1 MEIVL
6 QTNWG
11 WEIAVY
17 LFLGGLSAGILCVS
31 AIINLVTKDKFK
43 DTIRFGSWAGV
54 VLLTIG
60 VFLLLLD
67 VGLPM
72 RAIILWQSF
81 IHLDSWMAFGAWFL
95 FIGIIIYG
103 IYALS
108 NTKWVTNKL
117 KFLLKCRTALA
128 VIIIPLSLGIAIYT
142 GLLLGV
148 LYSHPLWNTWL
159 LPVLFTVSALDTG
172 VAFVTGYAVLGESRL
187 KEGLD
192 RLKRVLEVSTVTLI
206 VLEGVILTI
215 YLTTVASLGG
225 VAAASVEI

>member
-1 MEIVL
+1 
-6 QTNWG
+6 
-11 WEIAVY
+11 
-17 LFLGGLSAGILCVS
+17 
-31 AIINLVTKDKFK
+31 
-43 DTIRFGSWAGV
+43 
-54 VLLTIG
+54 
-60 VFLLLLD
+60 
-67 VGLPM
+67 
-72 RAIILWQSF
+72 
-81 IHLDSWMAFGAWFL
+81 MAFGAWFL

-225 VAAASVEI
+225 VAAASVEILTSGTLSQLFWILLIGCGLAAPLLISTLLLLRHNLAEKTWDFLPMLGVSLCLVGGFTLRYIILMAGLPIYV